1 MTVDDLTCEASIDS
15 ISIQIASIDEMLK
28 LGYSCSESDVI
39 QEVDIMYVVKRIV
52 NLIGKQLVELRG
64 ELGLLGLSTSL
75 ALHTITI

>member
-39 QEVDIMYVVKRIV
+39 QEVDIMCVVKRIV
-52 NLIGKQLVELRG
+52 NLIGKQHVELRG

-75 ALHTITI
+75 ALHIITI